1 MPTAQ
6 EICWLPIA
14 ELAPLIRRRELS
26 PVELAEALLGRIEA
40 LNGRLNAICTMDADR
55 VRAAARRAEDAL
67 ARGDEVG
74 PLHGVPIAVKDLIFT
89 NDHVTTGGSTFYRDF
104 VPDEDDV
111 TVERL
116 RQAGAIILGKT
127 NVPEF
132 GYGISSQNPVF
143 GSTRNPWNADRT
155 PGGSSGGSAAAVAS
169 GMCPGAL
176 GSDGGGSIRVPA
188 SFCGLY
194 GLKASFGRI
203 PLYPGCRDTR
213 YPGFSGWESLEHIGP
228 LTRTVQDAAIMFD
241 VLAGPDPRDRFSL
254 PREARPFAELDEP
267 DVAGLR
273 IAWTT
278 DFGGY
283 ARCDEDV
290 RLAVEGAARTFEAFG
305 AQVDNATPF
314 SENPIGAF
322 QTIVALDFD
331 VVAMRQFTANHPGA
345 INDRIAALIAR
356 EWTFEEAASANAR
369 RRDLYNELWRFFER
383 YDLLL
388 TPATPVAAHDVN
400 LPGPASIGG
409 IPVPGGGS
417 AFSFTHAFNMTGS
430 PAASIPCGWTEDGLP
445 IGLQI
450 VGNHLDDRLVL
461 RASRAFE
468 LASPWSDRRP
478 AL

>member
-6 EICWLPIA
+6 QICWLPLT
-14 ELAPLIRRRELS
+14 ELAPMIRRRELS
-26 PVELAEALLGRIEA
+26 PVEIAEAMLGRIDA
-40 LNGRLNAICTMDADR
+40 LNGRLNAICTIHPER
-55 VRAAARRAEDAL
+55 VRAAARAAEDAL
-67 ARGDEVG
+67 VRGDEVG
-74 PLHGVPIAVKDLIFT
+74 ALHGIPIAVKDLIFT
-89 NDHVTTGGSTFYRDF
+89 NDHVTTGGSTYYRDF
-104 VPDEDDV
+104 VPEEDDV

-116 RQAGAIILGKT
+116 RAAGAIILGKT

-143 GSTRNPWNADRT
+143 GATRNPWNMERT

-228 LTRTVQDAAIMFD
+228 LTRTVQDAALMLD
-241 VLAGPDPRDRFSL
+241 VLAGPDSRDRFSL
-254 PREARPFAELDEP
+254 PREARPFADLDEP
-267 DVAGLR
+267 DVRGLR

-290 RLAVEGAARTFEAFG
+290 RLAVEAAARTFERLG
-305 AQVDNATPF
+305 AQVENATPF
-314 SENPIGAF
+314 AENPVEAF
-322 QTIVALDFD
+322 MAIVALDFD
-331 VVAMRQFTANHPGA
+331 VVAMRQFAAEHPGA
-345 INDRIAALIAR
+345 VNDRIAELIAR
-356 EWTFEEAASANAR
+356 EWSFEDAARANAR

-388 TPATPVAAHDVN
+388 TPATPVAAHDIS

-409 IPVPGGGS
+409 VPGSGS
-417 AFSFTHAFNMTGS
+417 AFSFTHAFNMTGN
-430 PAASIPCGWTEDGLP
+430 PAASIPCGWTDDGLP

-450 VGNHLDDRLVL
+450 VGNHLDDRTVL

-468 LASPWSDRRP
+468 LAAPWADRRP
-478 AL
+478 PV